1 MASLERRQAILS
13 ILNVRDTI
21 RVAEL
26 SERLAVSDVTI
37 RKDLAFLEEQ
47 GYLERTH
54 GGAVLAER
62 MEPHWTLSARSK
74 TRTGAK
80 RTIAAEARGMIHH
93 GETIYLDSGST
104 CTAVASEV
112 ADMELRVV
120 TNSLQVLNR
129 LADRP
134 GISLFV
140 VGGSYRHDAGSFIG
154 PWADSAIRS
163 VQVDHAFLGAT
174 GVSNTGRFSSQNN
187 IESQFKRSVIATARR
202 SIALVDRSKIG
213 VQAFSVFADAGDIG
227 VLVTDADADQC
238 RRLEQAGL
246 HVIRVSPD
254 EED

>member
-26 SERLAVSDVTI
+26 SERLEVSDVTI

-62 MEPHWTLSARSK
+62 VEPHWTLSARSK
-74 TRTGAK
+74 TRTEAK
-80 RTIAAEARGMIHH
+80 HAIAAEARTMISH

-104 CTAVASEV
+104 CAALAHEV
-112 ADMELRVV
+112 AGMELRVV

-129 LADRP
+129 LADQP
-134 GISLFV
+134 GIALFV

-163 VQVDHAFLGAT
+163 VQLDHAFLGAT
-174 GVSNTGRFSSQNN
+174 GVSNAGRFSSQNN
-187 IESQFKRSVIATARR
+187 IESQFKRSVIATARS

-213 VQAFSVFADAGDIG
+213 VQAFSVFAEAEEIG
-227 VLVTDADADQC
+227 VLVTDAAADQC
-238 RRLEQAGL
+238 RRLEEAGL
-246 HVIRVSPD
+246 HVIRVAPD